1 MRRYRLSGPDGVA
14 MYFAVA
20 STRIASPTAVVN
32 KDDLPDH
39 SSTASSRG
47 TDEVSLRVRR
57 RSLEVARRPVGYWGL
72 IRERLSG

>member
-1 MRRYRLSGPDGVA
+1 MRRYRLSGPDKAA

-32 KDDLPDH
+32 KDELPDH

-47 TDEVSLRVRR
+47 MDEVIRGVRPG
-57 RSLEVARRPVGYWGL
+57 VARR
-72 IRERLSG
+72 